1 MAGHH
6 RHGSVR
12 SKKVKSKDFPLT
24 FLDAEADFASIK
36 IAPGIEAR
44 SYLKDGFVFCEDAKG
59 KIIEIQILNL
69 SALAK
74 AKSNSAA

>member
-12 SKKVKSKDFPLT
+12 RKTVKKQDFPQT
-24 FLDAEADFASIK
+24 FLDRDADFASIK
-36 IAPGIEAR
+36 ISPGVEAR

-59 KIIEIQILNL
+59 RVIEIQILNL
-69 SALAK
+69 KELAK
-74 AKSNSAA
+74 S